1 MNMPE
6 FENTLGQHQGLRIAE
21 VERDTGIGKDTLR
34 VWERRYG
41 FPIPERDASG
51 ERVYPM
57 AQVERLR
64 IIRRLM
70 DQGVRPGK
78 IIAQDLSELL
88 KMLDT
93 FGSKNA
99 DPDAYVFCNAMLKLL
114 RLHRSQDLRANLNR
128 ILVKE
133 GLQRFISHTVVPMN
147 NVVGD
152 SWLRGE
158 LSIPEEHLYTEQVQN
173 IIRHAIQL
181 QPATSQLPRIL
192 LTTFP
197 NEEHGLGILMVEA
210 MCAAEGAQCTS
221 LGTRLPL
228 SDIASYAISGDFDV
242 VAVSFSAAYPARDAI
257 KDLKQ
262 FRQIL
267 NPRILIW
274 AGGSG
279 LPLKK
284 GQMEGVKLMA
294 DIGGVSSLVADW
306 RRQFVNEAQA

>member
-1 MNMPE
+1 MNKPEPFSRLSMPD
-6 FENTLGQHQGLRIAE
+6 GMRIAE

-41 FPIPERDASG
+41 FPVPERDASG

-78 IIAQDLSELL
+78 IITQGLSELL
-88 KMLDT
+88 RLLDS
-93 FGSKNA
+93 FGSSTV
-99 DPDAYVFCNAMLKLL
+99 DPAVYMLCNSMLKLL
-114 RLHRSQDLRANLNR
+114 RLHRSHELRSHLNR

-133 GLQRFISHTVVPMN
+133 GLQRFITHTVVPMN
-147 NVVGD
+147 DVVGD

-173 IIRHAIQL
+173 VIRHAIQL
-181 QPATSQLPRIL
+181 QAPSQTPPKIL

-210 MCAAEGAQCTS
+210 MCVAEGAQCTS

-228 SDIASYAISGDFDV
+228 PDIASYACTGGFDV
-242 VAVSFSAAYPARDAI
+242 VAVSFSAAYPAKDAL
-257 KDLKQ
+257 KDLRQ
-262 FRQIL
+262 FRQLLVPEIM
-267 NPRILIW
+267 IW
-274 AGGSG
+274 AGGG
-279 LPLKK
+279 ALPDKK
-284 GQMEGVKLMA
+284 LGDDGVRVLNKI
-294 DIGGVSSLVADW
+294 DGVPALVAAW
-306 RRQFVNEAQA
+306 RQERGI

>member
-1 MNMPE
+1 MNKAESLAKLSMPE
-6 FENTLGQHQGLRIAE
+6 GMRIAE

-41 FPIPERDASG
+41 FPVPERDHSG

-78 IIAQDLSELL
+78 IITQDLSELL
-88 KMLDT
+88 KLLDSY
-93 FGSKNA
+93 GSSA
-99 DPDAYVFCNAMLKLL
+99 TDPAAYLFCNSMLKLL
-114 RLHRSQDLRANLNR
+114 RMHRSDELRAHLNR

-133 GLQRFISHTVVPMN
+133 GLQKFITDTIVPMN
-147 NVVGD
+147 DVVGD

-173 IIRHAIQL
+173 VIRHAIQL
-181 QPATSQLPRIL
+181 QASSHAPPKIL

-210 MCAAEGAQCTS
+210 MCVAEGAQCTS

-228 SDIASYAISGDFDV
+228 SDIASYASKGAFDV
-242 VAVSFSAAYPARDAI
+242 VAVSFSAAYPARDAL
-257 KDLKQ
+257 KDLRQ
-262 FRQIL
+262 FRELLSPAI
-267 NPRILIW
+267 IIW
-274 AGGSG
+274 AGGGALPIKKAEIDGVQVLDNIHGVPG
-279 LPLKK
+279 L
-284 GQMEGVKLMA
+284 VT
-294 DIGGVSSLVADW
+294 DW
-306 RRQFVNEAQA
+306 RQMHGG

>member
-1 MNMPE
+1 MNKPEPFSRLSMPD
-6 FENTLGQHQGLRIAE
+6 GMRIAE

-41 FPIPERDASG
+41 FPVPERDASG

-78 IIAQDLSELL
+78 IITQGLSELL
-88 KMLDT
+88 RLLDS
-93 FGSKNA
+93 FGSSTV
-99 DPDAYVFCNAMLKLL
+99 DPAVYMLCNSMLKLL
-114 RLHRSQDLRANLNR
+114 RLHRSHELRSHLNR

-133 GLQRFISHTVVPMN
+133 GLQRFITHTVVPMN
-147 NVVGD
+147 DVVGD

-173 IIRHAIQL
+173 VIRHAIQL
-181 QPATSQLPRIL
+181 QAPSQTPPKIL

-210 MCAAEGAQCTS
+210 MCVAEGAQCTS

-228 SDIASYAISGDFDV
+228 PDIASYACTGGFDV
-242 VAVSFSAAYPARDAI
+242 VAVSFSAAYPAKDAL
-257 KDLKQ
+257 KDLRQ
-262 FRQIL
+262 FRQLLVPEIM
-267 NPRILIW
+267 IW
-274 AGGSG
+274 AGGGALPDKKLGDDG
-279 LPLKK
+279 LRVLNKID
-284 GQMEGVKLMA
+284 GVPA
-294 DIGGVSSLVADW
+294 LVAAW
-306 RRQFVNEAQA
+306 RQEQGI

>member
-1 MNMPE
+1 MNKPE
-6 FENTLGQHQGLRIAE
+6 FANTLGMSEGLRIAE

-41 FPIPERDASG
+41 FPVPERDASG
-51 ERVYPM
+51 ERIYSM

-78 IIAQDLSELL
+78 IITQDLSELL
-88 KMLDT
+88 NLLDT
-93 FGSKNA
+93 YSSSA
-99 DPDAYVFCNAMLKLL
+99 VDPASYLFCNTMLKLL
-114 RLHRSQDLRANLNR
+114 RMHRSHELRSHLNR

-133 GLQRFISHTVVPMN
+133 GLQRFITHTVVPMN

-173 IIRHAIQL
+173 VIRHAIQL
-181 QPATSQLPRIL
+181 QAPGHSSPRLL

-210 MCAAEGAQCTS
+210 MCVAEGAQCTS

-228 SDIASYAISGDFDV
+228 TDIASYAFTGGFDV
-242 VAVSFSAAYPARDAI
+242 VAVSFSAAYPARDAL
-257 KDLKQ
+257 KDLRQ
-262 FRQIL
+262 FRQLLSPEIM
-267 NPRILIW
+267 IW
-274 AGGSG
+274 AGGG
-279 LPLKK
+279 ALPDKK
-284 GQMEGVKLMA
+284 LDIPGIRVLNNIDGVA
-294 DIGGVSSLVADW
+294 ALVADW
-306 RRQFVNEAQA
+306 RQVHGV

>member
-1 MNMPE
+1 MPE
-6 FENTLGQHQGLRIAE
+6 GMRIAE

-41 FPIPERDASG
+41 FPEPERDPSG
-51 ERVYPM
+51 ERIYPM

-78 IIAQDLSELL
+78 IITQDLSELL
-88 KMLDT
+88 KLLDS
-93 FGSKNA
+93 FGSSA
-99 DPDAYVFCNAMLKLL
+99 VDPSSYLFCNSMLKLL
-114 RLHRSQDLRANLNR
+114 RMHRSHELRAHLNR

-133 GLQRFISHTVVPMN
+133 GLQRFITHTVVPMN
-147 NVVGD
+147 DVVGD

-173 IIRHAIQL
+173 VIRHAIQM
-181 QPATSQLPRIL
+181 QAPSHSAPKIL

-197 NEEHGLGILMVEA
+197 SEEHGLGILMVES

-228 SDIASYAISGDFDV
+228 SDIASYAATGAFDV

-257 KDLKQ
+257 KDLRQ
-262 FRQIL
+262 FRQLLLPEIM
-267 NPRILIW
+267 IW
-274 AGGSG
+274 AGGG
-279 LPLKK
+279 ALPAKK
-284 GQMEGVKLMA
+284 MDIEGIRVLNKI
-294 DIGGVSSLVADW
+294 DGVPALVANW
-306 RRQFVNEAQA
+306 RQAHGV